1 MSVLMVAKM
10 TDGGHTA
17 GYHMDATLRR
27 YRNSKF
33 YTYLASCTLLDGQ
46 IWVHTHCPALV
57 VLDMHA
63 PGLFQVC
70 DAWIPDRE
78 GLDSF

>member
-27 YRNSKF
+27 YGSSKF
-33 YTYLASCTLLDGQ
+33 RVTYLASCTLLDGQ
-46 IWVHTHCPALV
+46 IQVCTPCPALV
-57 VLDMHA
+57 GLDMHT
-63 PGLFQVC
+63 PGLVHVC
-70 DAWIPDRE
+70 DVWTGKA
-78 GLDSF
+78 